1 VIITKDRVMMVAAVC
16 TNGHLI
22 ACATTLG
29 VTLCVMMV
37 MMMWMVMLTDKKR

>member
-1 VIITKDRVMMVAAVC
+1 MMMVATIG

-29 VTLCVMMV
+29 VALCVMVV
-37 MMMWMVMLTDKKR
+37 MWVVMLTDKKR

>member
-22 ACATTLG
+22 TGATTLG
-29 VTLCVMMV
+29 VTLCVMV